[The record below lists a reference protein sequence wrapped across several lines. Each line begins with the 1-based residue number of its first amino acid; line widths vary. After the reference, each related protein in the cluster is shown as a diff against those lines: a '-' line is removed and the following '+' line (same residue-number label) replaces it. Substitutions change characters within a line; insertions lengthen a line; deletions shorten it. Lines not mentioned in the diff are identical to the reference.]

1 MLFKKVVAA
10 AAFAVSLIAAT
21 PAFAYDV
28 KPGDTMN
35 AIARSHGTSLGELI
49 RLNPSIENPNKIYP
63 GQTIKTE
70 ANNNNEPIKT
80 SYSATAA
87 ERDLMARLIHA
98 EAQGEPYSGKVAV
111 GVVVMNRVKSDQFPN
126 TISAV
131 INQPGQF
138 SPVGDGSINNTP
150 SADSKRAVTE
160 ALATTGGKGSL
171 YFFNSKTATN
181 RWLDSRPTTIVIG
194 NHTFKK

>member
-10 AAFAVSLIAAT
+10 AVFSVSLIAAA

-35 AIARSHGTSLGELI
+35 EIARSHGMSLGELTK
-49 RLNPSIENPNKIYP
+49 LNPSIENPNKIYP

-70 ANNNNEPIKT
+70 ANNNNEPVKT

-87 ERDLMARLIHA
+87 ERDLMARLIQA
-98 EAQGEPYSGKVAV
+98 EAGGEIYAGKVAV
-111 GVVVMNRVKSDQFPN
+111 GVVVMNRVHSGYFPN
-126 TISAV
+126 TITAV
-131 INQPGQF
+131 INQKGQF
-138 SPVGDGSINNTP
+138 SPVGDGSIHNTP

-160 ALATTGGKGSL
+160 ALATKGGKGSI
-171 YFFNSKTATN
+171 YFYNSKTATN